1 MELHRLKPM
10 PDGYDQKLFNELY
23 AKTRNL
29 RESLIYQIDES
40 RFGVTKEEIRSWF
53 DDKFIFVFSKYFGKM
68 EPPILLGYLINSL
81 KTFKLK
87 VLRRSYQLNNSINLN
102 TIGVEDLSMF
112 NSLEDSKD
120 ENSELLFNLA
130 MEFLQNNLSYEAWVL
145 LNIQLNP
152 PLFISSK
159 LKNESSKIPG
169 NLILEFLGE
178 EVNTRNLE
186 AIKILRKEIN
196 KAIETAQVFFQNY
209 QTT

>member
-130 MEFLQNNLSYEAWVL
+130 MEFLQNNLSREAWVL

-152 PLFISSK
+152 PLFILSK

>member
-130 MEFLQNNLSYEAWVL
+130 MEFLQNNLSHEAWVL

-152 PLFISSK
+152 PLFILSK

>member
-159 LKNESSKIPG
+159 LKNESSRIPG